1 MVQDVLGQSTN
12 IMAIAKATKLSRQT
26 VYRIKDDP
34 AATETALTLW
44 GVMMIELRHIDPAK
58 NIRALLISK
67 SPNRLRQS
75 TQSFET

>member
-1 MVQDVLGQSTN
+1 MAGPEP
-12 IMAIAKATKLSRQT
+12 AIAKATNLSRQT
-26 VYRIKDDP
+26 IYRIKDNP
-34 AATETALTLW
+34 AAAEAALTLW

-58 NIRALLISK
+58 NMRALLITK